1 MSRFAGR
8 SVIVVGAGS
17 VGDGWGNGKAAAVS
31 YAREGGRVLC
41 VDRAAP
47 AAATTCALIQ
57 AEGHAATPFVGDLT
71 TPGTAEAMAE
81 AALAAFGRIDVLHF
95 NIGISTPGG
104 VGALDW
110 DDWDRVF
117 NTNVKAAA
125 RAAQAVLPAMLRQ
138 GKGAMVF
145 ISSLASVHDAPYA
158 YASYEAS
165 KAALNRLSRSIAVQY
180 AAAGIR
186 SNTVLPGVIDTPHA
200 AAFVTGSADP
210 TEIARRRAAL
220 VPMQRQGTAWEV
232 AEAALFLASDAASFI
247 TGIALPVDGGMGS

>member
-1 MSRFAGR
+1 MARFAGKA
-8 SVIVVGAGS
+8 VVVVGAGS
-17 VGDGWGNGKAAAVS
+17 VAEGWGNGKAAAVA

-41 VDRAAP
+41 VDRAAT
-47 AAATTCALIQ
+47 AAAATCALIA
-57 AEGHAATPFVGDLT
+57 AEGHSAVPFVSDLT
-71 TPGTAEAMAE
+71 TPGAAEAMVE
-81 AALAAFGRIDVLHF
+81 AAEAAFGRIDVLHF

-110 DDWDRVF
+110 DEWDRVF

-125 RAAQAVLPAMLRQ
+125 RAAQAVLPPMLRQ

-145 ISSLASVHDAPYA
+145 ISSLASVHDSPYA
-158 YASYEAS
+158 YTSYEAS
-165 KAALNRLSRSIAVQY
+165 KAALNRMSRSIAVQY

-186 SNTVLPGVIDTPHA
+186 CNTVLPGVIDTPHA
-200 AAFVTGSADP
+200 AAYVTGTVDHAD
-210 TEIARRRAAL
+210 TARRRAAM

-247 TGIALPVDGGMGS
+247 TGVALPVDGGMCG

>member
-1 MSRFAGR
+1 MLRLDGKIAFISGM
-8 SVIVVGAGS
+8 GS
-17 VGDGWGNGKAAAVS
+17 VGEGWGNGKAAAVS

-47 AAATTCALIQ
+47 AAAATCALIT
-57 AEGHAATPFVGDLT
+57 AEGHAATPFVADLT
-71 TPGTAEAMAE
+71 TPGAAEAMAE
-81 AALAAFGRIDVLHF
+81 ATLAAFGRIDVLHF

-110 DDWDRVF
+110 DQWDRVF
-117 NTNVKAAA
+117 DTNVKAAA

-145 ISSLASVHDAPYA
+145 ISSMASVYDAPYA
-158 YASYEAS
+158 YTTYEAS

-180 AAAGIR
+180 AASGIR
-186 SNTVLPGVIDTPHA
+186 SNTVMPGVIDTPHA
-200 AAFVTGSADP
+200 AAYVTGTVDP
-210 TEIARRRAAL
+210 AETARRRAVM

-247 TGIALPVDGGMGS
+247 TGIDLPVDGGMSG